1 MPTPP
6 SPFKLLTQAVAKDIA
21 TQIINRYKVK
31 HGLPAAGI
39 GVILPPSAERT
50 KNKARQ
56 AAWRIGKP
64 RVTAW
69 ETADTAAI
77 LAPVKLKLA
86 ALAEAKRNY
95 KHQLN
100 IVNRA
105 QSQVTYWTNQN
116 NPARIAT
123 AQVKLAGA
131 QAILAPLLVTYNA
144 AKIP

>member
-1 MPTPP
+1 MSTPP

-56 AAWRIGKP
+56 AAWRVGKP

-86 ALAEAKRNY
+86 ALVTAKRNY

-105 QSQVTYWTNQN
+105 QSQVTYWSTRDVAKASAAQ
-116 NPARIAT
+116 ARLNT
-123 AQVKLAGA
+123 A

>member
-1 MPTPP
+1 MSTPP

-56 AAWRIGKP
+56 AAWRVGKP

-86 ALAEAKRNY
+86 ALVTAKRNY

-105 QSQVTYWTNQN
+105 QSQVTYWST
-116 NPARIAT
+116 RD
-123 AQVKLAGA
+123 LAKASAA
-131 QAILAPLLVTYNA
+131 QARLNTQQAVLAPLLVTYNA